1 MADWRM
7 CLLIIVAIV
16 AGISRGQDGD
26 EDEATTAES
35 TDTTPTGNVTQTESS
50 SSTSSTSTTTSTTT
64 TTTTTESPTTEGVDN
79 DRPPELNRTDFLTG
93 RFCTCDL
100 TLGSCDV
107 GCCCDGD
114 CDYEDR
120 QGGQAELGLEMPA

>member
-1 MADWRM
+1 MADWRIS
-7 CLLIIVAIV
+7 LLIIVAIV
-16 AGISRGQDGD
+16 AGISRGQDDD

-35 TDTTPTGNVTQTESS
+35 TETAQTGNENATQTESS
-50 SSTSSTSTTTSTTT
+50 STTSTTSTT

-107 GCCCDGD
+107 GCCCDED
-114 CDYEDR
+114 CHLTDR
-120 QGGQAELGLEMPA
+120 QGGPTELGLEMP